1 VHTCRFECGKILN
14 NCEWKTKRREEDLF
28 LHGFFVQPKNNGKPL
43 VYINNL
49 FLWDETLYNIVWFS
63 RAFLVCLDFQQMKL
77 VILFSDTLQNTLI
90 LTMRTLWATITESA
104 GPGML
109 AWDSWSMM
117 LILGVLCSGT
127 SRIVCQGLSPH
138 SLGMKVLCL
147 STAKIIQIFFSTCV
161 DLNAVFCLS
170 VVQRLRSLHTGMES
184 GICKMRYALT
194 KKKSVSSYFKLL
206 YQSNSNCKPF
216 CKRMG
221 FTWFEG
227 ELYTFLLKG
236 SDVKVKKSNFWFDR
250 IWKLGSFVQSCF
262 KDVLFKLSL
271 NSI

>member
-1 VHTCRFECGKILN
+1 M
-14 NCEWKTKRREEDLF
+14 
-28 LHGFFVQPKNNGKPL
+28 
-43 VYINNL
+43 
-49 FLWDETLYNIVWFS
+49 WDETLNFIVWFS
-63 RAFLVCLDFQQMKL
+63 RTFLVSLDFQQMKL

-90 LTMRTLWATITESA
+90 LTMRTLWATITENA
-104 GPGML
+104 GPEMP
-109 AWDSWSMM
+109 AWDSWNMM

-127 SRIVCQGLSPH
+127 SRTVCQGLSPH
-138 SLGMKVLCL
+138 SLGMKVLYL

-161 DLNAVFCLS
+161 DLNVVFCPS

-184 GICKMRYALT
+184 GICKMRYVLR
-194 KKKSVSSYFKLL
+194 KKKPVSSYFKFL
-206 YQSNSNCKPF
+206 YQSNSNCKPI

-236 SDVKVKKSNFWFDR
+236 SDVKVKKTNFWFDK
-250 IWKLGSFVQSCF
+250 IWKLGRFVQSSF
-262 KDVLFKLSL
+262 KDVLFKLLL

>member
-1 VHTCRFECGKILN
+1 M
-14 NCEWKTKRREEDLF
+14 W
-28 LHGFFVQPKNNGKPL
+28 
-43 VYINNL
+43 Y
-49 FLWDETLYNIVWFS
+49 ETLYNIVWFS
-63 RAFLVCLDFQQMKL
+63 RAFLVSLDFQQMKL

-90 LTMRTLWATITESA
+90 LTMRTLWATITENA
-104 GPGML
+104 GPEML

-127 SRIVCQGLSPH
+127 SRTVCQDLSPH

-161 DLNAVFCLS
+161 DLNVVFCPS

-194 KKKSVSSYFKLL
+194 KKKKPVSSYFKPL
-206 YQSNSNCKPF
+206 YQSNSNCKPI

-227 ELYTFLLKG
+227 ELYTQMSK
-236 SDVKVKKSNFWFDR
+236 SDVKVKKSNIWFDR
-250 IWKLGSFVQSCF
+250 TWKLGSFVQSSF
-262 KDVLFKLSL
+262 KDVLFKLLL

>member
-1 VHTCRFECGKILN
+1 M
-14 NCEWKTKRREEDLF
+14 W
-28 LHGFFVQPKNNGKPL
+28 
-43 VYINNL
+43 Y
-49 FLWDETLYNIVWFS
+49 ETLYNIVWFS
-63 RAFLVCLDFQQMKL
+63 RAFLVSLDFQQMKL

-90 LTMRTLWATITESA
+90 LTMRTLWATITENA
-104 GPGML
+104 GPEML

-127 SRIVCQGLSPH
+127 SRTVCQDLSPH

-161 DLNAVFCLS
+161 DLNVVFCPS

-184 GICKMRYALT
+184 GICKMRCALT
-194 KKKSVSSYFKLL
+194 KKKKPVSSYFNPL
-206 YQSNSNCKPF
+206 YQSNSNCKPI

-221 FTWFEG
+221 FSWFEG

-236 SDVKVKKSNFWFDR
+236 SDVKVKKSNIWFDK
-250 IWKLGSFVQSCF
+250 IWKLGSFVQSSF

>member
-1 VHTCRFECGKILN
+1 M
-14 NCEWKTKRREEDLF
+14 W
-28 LHGFFVQPKNNGKPL
+28 
-43 VYINNL
+43 Y
-49 FLWDETLYNIVWFS
+49 ETLYNIVWFS
-63 RAFLVCLDFQQMKL
+63 RAFLVSLDFQQMKL

-90 LTMRTLWATITESA
+90 LTMRTLWATITENA
-104 GPGML
+104 GPEML
-109 AWDSWSMM
+109 AWDSWNMM

-127 SRIVCQGLSPH
+127 SRTVCQDLSPH

-161 DLNAVFCLS
+161 DLNVVFCPS
-170 VVQRLRSLHTGMES
+170 VVQHLRSLHTGMES

-194 KKKSVSSYFKLL
+194 KKKKPVSSYFKPL
-206 YQSNSNCKPF
+206 YQSNSNCKPI

-227 ELYTFLLKG
+227 ELYTQMSK
-236 SDVKVKKSNFWFDR
+236 SDVKVKKSNIWFDR
-250 IWKLGSFVQSCF
+250 TWKLGSFVQSSF
-262 KDVLFKLSL
+262 KDVLFKLLL

>member
-1 VHTCRFECGKILN
+1 M
-14 NCEWKTKRREEDLF
+14 
-28 LHGFFVQPKNNGKPL
+28 
-43 VYINNL
+43 
-49 FLWDETLYNIVWFS
+49 LWYETLYNIVWFS
-63 RAFLVCLDFQQMKL
+63 RSFLVSLDFQQMKL

-90 LTMRTLWATITESA
+90 LTMRTLWATITENA
-104 GPGML
+104 GPEML

-117 LILGVLCSGT
+117 LILGVLCFGT
-127 SRIVCQGLSPH
+127 SRTVCQDLSPH
-138 SLGMKVLCL
+138 SRGMKVLCL

-161 DLNAVFCLS
+161 DLNVVFCPS

-184 GICKMRYALT
+184 GICKMRCALT
-194 KKKSVSSYFKLL
+194 KKKKPVSSYFKPL
-206 YQSNSNCKPF
+206 YQSNSNCKPI

-221 FTWFEG
+221 FSWFEG

-236 SDVKVKKSNFWFDR
+236 SDVKVKKSNIWFDK
-250 IWKLGSFVQSCF
+250 IWKLGSFVQSSF

>member
-1 VHTCRFECGKILN
+1 M
-14 NCEWKTKRREEDLF
+14 
-28 LHGFFVQPKNNGKPL
+28 
-43 VYINNL
+43 
-49 FLWDETLYNIVWFS
+49 WDETLYNIVIFKG
-63 RAFLVCLDFQQMKL
+63 FLVSLDFQQMKL

-90 LTMRTLWATITESA
+90 LTMRTLWATITENA
-104 GPGML
+104 GPEML

-127 SRIVCQGLSPH
+127 SRTVCQDLSPH

-161 DLNAVFCLS
+161 DLNVVFCPS

-194 KKKSVSSYFKLL
+194 KKKKPVSSYFKPL
-206 YQSNSNCKPF
+206 YQSNSNCKPI

-236 SDVKVKKSNFWFDR
+236 SDVKVKKSNIWFDR
-250 IWKLGSFVQSCF
+250 TWKLGSFVQSSF

>member
-1 VHTCRFECGKILN
+1 M
-14 NCEWKTKRREEDLF
+14 W
-28 LHGFFVQPKNNGKPL
+28 
-43 VYINNL
+43 Y
-49 FLWDETLYNIVWFS
+49 ETLYNIVWFS
-63 RAFLVCLDFQQMKL
+63 RAFLVSLDFQQMKL

-90 LTMRTLWATITESA
+90 LTMRTLWATITENA
-104 GPGML
+104 GPEML

-127 SRIVCQGLSPH
+127 SRTVCQDLSPH

-161 DLNAVFCLS
+161 DLNVVFCPS

-184 GICKMRYALT
+184 EICKMRYALT
-194 KKKSVSSYFKLL
+194 KKKKPVSSYFKPL
-206 YQSNSNCKPF
+206 YQSNSNCKPI

-227 ELYTFLLKG
+227 ELYTQMSK
-236 SDVKVKKSNFWFDR
+236 SDVKVKKSNIWFDR
-250 IWKLGSFVQSCF
+250 TWKLGSFVQSSF
-262 KDVLFKLSL
+262 KDVLFKLLL